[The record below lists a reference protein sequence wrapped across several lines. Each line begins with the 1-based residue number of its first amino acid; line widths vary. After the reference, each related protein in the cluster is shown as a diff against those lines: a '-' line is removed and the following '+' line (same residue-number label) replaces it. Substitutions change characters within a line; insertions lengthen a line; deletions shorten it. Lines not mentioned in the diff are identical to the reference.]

1 MTVYNVLVPVS
12 ARLRADDPSAA
23 IRELTDAL
31 TAAGFDVYEEGI
43 NLSDAFVDEDQK
55 TVDTLPVPRPLLSN
69 GGTDEGSDRA

>member
-23 IRELTDAL
+23 IRKLTDAL

-43 NLSDAFVDEDQK
+43 NLSDAFVDEDQN

-69 GGTDEGSDRA
+69 GGPNKDSDRA